1 MAVGYPNYWYPF
13 IEVVISQEIRSFS
26 ILGSGADDIG
36 FGYMV
41 AWMKCLD
48 KEIYIFRK
56 GAER

>member
-1 MAVGYPNYWYPF
+1 MAVGYPNYWHPF

-48 KEIYIFRK
+48 KEIYIF
-56 GAER
+56 